1 MVDENEV
8 LGKNF
13 PTNEPSGTGSPFF
26 EVHRRKKYT
35 SGQKA
40 LTQDQV
46 HKFLLHVTDL
56 IHLGLFQLAIVS
68 GIRREDIVRIKK
80 SDMNLQMQC
89 VTFYESKKRRTKT
102 IYIPVTVANTLQ
114 MICNVNKKEVY
125 LFPGNSEK
133 VGGRGHL
140 SGRNAYNLLQRYLR
154 EAGLESRP
162 FHSLRATC
170 VKLCQK
176 RGWSVE
182 QTAEHIG
189 DTISVIQEH
198 YAIPSSQEMRET
210 VSAKPIL

>member
-1 MVDENEV
+1 MTHRNKVV
-8 LGKNF
+8 GKNF
-13 PTNEPSGTGSPFF
+13 PTNQTSGNPFLDA
-26 EVHRRKKYT
+26 HGRRKYT

-40 LTQDQV
+40 LTPVQV
-46 HKFLLHVTDL
+46 DKLLPSITDL

-80 SDMNLQMQC
+80 SDVNFQIQS

-102 IYIPVTVANTLQ
+102 IYIPVSVANTLQ

-125 LFPGNSEK
+125 LFPGGCEK
-133 VGGRGHL
+133 IGGHGHMT
-140 SGRNAYNLLQRYLR
+140 GRTAYNLLQHYL
-154 EAGLESRP
+154 EKAGLEPRP

-176 RGWSVE
+176 RGWTVE

-189 DTISVIQEH
+189 DTIAVVQEH
-198 YAIPSSQEMRET
+198 YATPSSEEMREVVGT
-210 VSAKPIL
+210 KPIL